1 VESLQRANL
10 TLTWQPQLYLPKLYM
25 EGQGEPVDKVFQES
39 EILNEEFKN
48 EDVEGLSQGFVD

>member
-48 EDVEGLSQGFVD
+48 EDV